1 MPSLVINPYSE
12 INSVAVIGNYVPRQ
26 CGIATFTTDLV
37 QALSAESSERACWA
51 IAMNDRPEGYVYPNK
66 VRFEIN
72 QRQLSE
78 YRLAAVYL
86 NINKADVV
94 CLQHEYGIFGGPAG
108 SHILKLLS
116 ALRMPVVTTLHTVLI
131 EPGDEYRT
139 AMQRVAEL
147 SDRLVVMSST
157 ATKTLQSVYGINPAK
172 ISYIPHG
179 IPDMPFVDPNYY
191 KDQFGVMGKKVI
203 LTFGLLS
210 QNKGIEYAIKSLP
223 KVVEKFPDIAYIVL
237 GATHPHVLKVDGES
251 YRLGLQQLV
260 RKLNLEQHV
269 IFINRFVTLEELCEY
284 LAATD
289 VYITPY
295 VGEAQVTSGTL
306 AYAMGTGNPVVSTP
320 YRYAVEMLADGRGSL
335 VPFKDPDAMGDA
347 LIDILEDENKRHAMR
362 KLAYDYCRPS
372 IWKQVARSYLKVFN
386 EVKAERA
393 LQPRSYRQAT
403 RLVDDTVFR
412 QELPELKLDHLMTM
426 TDDTGLLQHSNYTI
440 PDRSEGYCTD
450 DNARALII
458 ASKARHLLSEIP
470 EKYDRLC
477 DLYLAFLL
485 YAFDRKSGRFRNFMS
500 YDRRWLEAVG
510 SEDSHGRALW
520 GLGAAVALLN
530 DGRQLPV
537 ASTLFKRAVPAAES
551 FISPRALAFSLIGIH
566 AYLATF
572 TGDSE
577 VRRRRAI
584 LADRLFDRFHAYASD
599 DWPWPEGSL
608 NYDNARLPHALILSG
623 QWMQRVDMTA
633 MGLKALEWLIDIQS
647 DNNHFVPIGNHG
659 WYNRGGDKARF
670 DQQPLEAHATVDAC
684 IAAFQLTGER
694 NWLNH
699 AMTAFNWFLGH
710 NDLNLPL
717 YDAKT
722 GGCRD
727 GLQSDCV
734 NENQGAEST
743 LAWLL
748 SLATLHSVSAD
759 EALATQ
765 LQRNTVSAVG
775 A

>member
-37 QALSAESSERACWA
+37 QALSAESAERSCWA
-51 IAMNDRPEGYVYPNK
+51 IAMNDRPEGYAYPNK

-72 QRQLSE
+72 QKHLSE
-78 YRLAAVYL
+78 YRLAAEYL

-108 SHILKLLS
+108 SHILKLLA
-116 ALRMPVVTTLHTVLI
+116 ALRMPVVTTLHTVLT
-131 EPGDEYRT
+131 EPADEYRT
-139 AMQRVAEL
+139 AMKRLAEL
-147 SDRLVVMSST
+147 SDRLVVISST
-157 ATKTLQSVYGINPAK
+157 ATETLQTVYGINPAK

-191 KDQFGVMGKKVI
+191 KDQFGVMGKKVL

-210 QNKGIEYAIKSLP
+210 QNKGIEYAIKALP
-223 KVVEKFPDIAYIVL
+223 KVVERFPDTTYIIL
-237 GATHPHVLKVDGES
+237 GATHPHVVKADGES

-295 VGEAQVTSGTL
+295 VSEAQVSSGTL
-306 AYAMGTGNPVVSTP
+306 AYAMGTGNPIVSTP
-320 YRYAVEMLADGRGSL
+320 YHYAKEMLADGRGTL
-335 VPFKDPDAMGDA
+335 VPFKDPAAMSDA
-347 LIDILEDENKRHAMR
+347 LIDILGDDQKRHTMR
-362 KLAYDYCRPS
+362 KRAYDFSRS
-372 IWKQVARSYLKVFN
+372 STWKQVARAYLKVFN
-386 EVKAERA
+386 EVKAERM
-393 LQPRSYRQAT
+393 LQPRSYRQSP
-403 RLVDDTVFR
+403 RLLEDAAFR
-412 QELPELKLDHLMTM
+412 QELPELKLDHMLAM
-426 TDDTGLLQHSNYTI
+426 TDDTGLLQHCNYTI
-440 PDRSEGYCTD
+440 PDRNEGYCTD
-450 DNARALII
+450 DNARALIV
-458 ASKARHLLSEIP
+458 ATEAKRLLSEKP
-470 EKYDRLC
+470 QKYDHLC
-477 DLYLAFLL
+477 DLYLAFLQH
-485 YAFDRKSGRFRNFMS
+485 AFDADTGRFRNFMS

-520 GLGAAVALLN
+520 GLGAAVARLN

-537 ASTLFKRAVPAAES
+537 ASTLFKQAIPAVES
-551 FISPRALAFSLIGIH
+551 FTSPRALAFTLIGIH
-566 AYLATF
+566 AYLETF
-572 TGDSE
+572 SGDSE
-577 VRRRRAI
+577 VRRMRAI
-584 LADRLFDRFHAYASD
+584 LAERLFARFQEYAND
-599 DWPWPEGSL
+599 DWPWLEESL

-623 QWMQRVDMTA
+623 QWMQRDDMLRR
-633 MGLKALEWLIDIQS
+633 GLKTLEWLVRIQT

-659 WYNRGGDKARF
+659 WYSRGGNKARF
-670 DQQPLEAHATVDAC
+670 DQQPLESHAMVDAC
-684 IAAFQLTGER
+684 VAAFQLTGER
-694 NWLNH
+694 QWLH
-699 AMTAFNWFLGH
+699 RAMSAYNWFLGH

-727 GLQSDCV
+727 GLLSDCV
-734 NENQGAEST
+734 NQNQGAEST

-748 SLATLHSVSAD
+748 SLATLHGVSAD
-759 EALATQ
+759 EVLATQ
-765 LQRNTVSAVG
+765 PEQTVVAG